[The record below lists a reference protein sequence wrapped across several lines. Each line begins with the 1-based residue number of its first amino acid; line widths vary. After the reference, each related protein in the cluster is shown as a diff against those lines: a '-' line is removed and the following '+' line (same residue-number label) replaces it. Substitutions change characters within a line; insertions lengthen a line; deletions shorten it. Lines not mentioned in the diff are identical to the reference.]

1 MSNHRHPSAG
11 DPAPDQPQRSRR
23 RRARWL
29 VAGVAGLTG
38 VAGLVAV
45 GAPTGVT
52 GAFATS
58 GGKLLNVGEQVLTGS
73 SRAAGDDD
81 GGHGSG
87 GRDDKDHK
95 GDDKDH
101 KGDDKWSGGGDDV
114 RDVPCG
120 ANELIAALVRAN
132 AGHGAKLKLA
142 ERCTYTLN
150 ASAPQPPV
158 PHGPIGLPIITQP
171 VTIDGRGSTIVR
183 AATATPFRILEVGAG
198 GDLKLRDVT
207 IKGGEDTSGIGG
219 GGGGIRIDIGGRATL
234 ENIDV
239 VFNHTNGS
247 GGGIANFGDT
257 SILGRSDHDADK
269 GRDDKGRDGKGRD
282 DKGRDG
288 KDGDKHGDDESRIS
302 DNGSLFD
309 GGGVYNNGNLTVRN
323 ARLSDNSTIGVV
335 NILPIGGTGGGLSNS
350 SVAVLEDV
358 RVHHN
363 TAGFRG
369 GGIRSGIN
377 ATTTARNIEVSE
389 NSTGSEGGGIFSDGV
404 FHLEHSKIS
413 RNNAGQR
420 GGGIFNQIGRFVA
433 EDVQISENAAS
444 TNSTIE
450 NGGGVFVGSGV
461 VVLRRTQVV
470 RNKAFGTNSRAGG
483 IYNRGT
489 VNLTESRVTD
499 NISVLAPGGI
509 FNDGGQATVDEKS
522 VVSGNR
528 PTNCTPSAPPV
539 ANCFG

>member
-1 MSNHRHPSAG
+1 MSDHRHPNDNDTA
-11 DPAPDQPQRSRR
+11 ADQPRPPRK

-38 VAGLVAV
+38 VAGLAAVA
-45 GAPTGVT
+45 APAGVT
-52 GAFATS
+52 AAFAT
-58 GGKLLNVGEQVLTGS
+58 GGGSLLNVGEQVLTGS
-73 SRAAGDDD
+73 SRAADDD
-81 GGHGSG
+81 KAGHDSG

-95 GDDKDH
+95 GDDQ
-101 KGDDKWSGGGDDV
+101 WSGAGGDV
-114 RDVPCG
+114 WDVPCG

-132 AGHGAKLKLA
+132 AGHGGKLKLA

-158 PHGPIGLPIITQP
+158 PHGPIGLPIVTQP
-171 VTIDGRGSTIVR
+171 ITIDGNGSTIVR

-207 IKGGEDTSGIGG
+207 IKGGEDRSGIGG

-234 ENIDV
+234 ENIEV
-239 VFNHTNGS
+239 VFNHTNGL
-247 GGGIANFGDT
+247 GGGIANFGNT
-257 SILGRSDHDADK
+257 SILGRSDHGADK
-269 GRDDKGRDGKGRD
+269 GRNDKGGD

-302 DNGSLFD
+302 DNGSQID

-323 ARLSDNSTIGVV
+323 TRLSDNSTVGIFNV
-335 NILPIGGTGGGLSNS
+335 LPIGGTGGGLSNS

-377 ATTTARNIEVSE
+377 ATTTARNIEVTE
-389 NSTGSEGGGIFSDGV
+389 NATGSEGGGIFSDGV
-404 FHLEHSKIS
+404 FHLEHSKIG

-420 GGGIFNQIGRFVA
+420 GGGIFNQIGQFVA

-444 TNSTIE
+444 TNSSIE
-450 NGGGVFVGSGV
+450 NGGGVYVGSGV
-461 VVLRRTQVV
+461 VVLRHTQVH
-470 RNKAFGTNSRAGG
+470 RNKAFGTDSRAGG
-483 IYNRGT
+483 IYNGGT
-489 VNLTESRVTD
+489 VTLTESRVTE

-539 ANCFG
+539 TNCFG

>member
-1 MSNHRHPSAG
+1 M
-11 DPAPDQPQRSRR
+11 
-23 RRARWL
+23 
-29 VAGVAGLTG
+29 AGLTG
-38 VAGLVAV
+38 VAGLAAV
-45 GAPTGVT
+45 GAPAGVT
-52 GAFATS
+52 GEFATS
-58 GGKLLNVGEQVLTGS
+58 GSRLLNVGEQVLTGS
-73 SRAAGDDD
+73 SRATGDDD

-87 GRDDKDHK
+87 GREDKDHK
-95 GDDKDH
+95 GDDQ
-101 KGDDKWSGGGDDV
+101 WSGAGGDF

-120 ANELIAALVRAN
+120 ANELIAAIVRAN

-219 GGGGIRIDIGGRATL
+219 GGGGIRIDVGGRATL

-239 VFNHTNGS
+239 VFNHTNGL
-247 GGGIANFGDT
+247 GGGIVNFGDT
-257 SILGRSDHDADK
+257 SILGRSDHSA
-269 GRDDKGRDGKGRD
+269 

-288 KDGDKHGDDESRIS
+288 KDGDKHGDDKHGDDKHGDDESRIS

-323 ARLSDNSTIGVV
+323 ARLSDNSTIGIV
-335 NILPIGGTGGGLSNS
+335 NVLPIGGTGGGLSNS
-350 SVAVLEDV
+350 SVAVLENV

-377 ATTTARNIEVSE
+377 ATTTARNIEVTE
-389 NSTGSEGGGIFSDGV
+389 NATGSEGGGIFSDGV
-404 FHLEHSKIS
+404 FHLEHSKIG

-420 GGGIFNQIGRFVA
+420 GGGIFNQIGQFVA

-444 TNSTIE
+444 TNSSIE
-450 NGGGVFVGSGV
+450 NGGGVYVGSGV
-461 VVLRRTQVV
+461 VVLRHTQVT
-470 RNKAFGTNSRAGG
+470 RNKAFGTNSQAGG

-489 VNLTESRVTD
+489 VTLTESRVTE

-539 ANCFG
+539 DNCFG